1 MCYSLHVNAN
11 LQIIECLD
19 VSLTRA
25 EIVLCHLS
33 FRQITKLLVSKKE
46 SQQSCIS
53 VSQRTS

>member
-11 LQIIECLD
+11 LQIIEYLD

-25 EIVLCHLS
+25 VLCHLS